1 MAQPQVIKGTWDEIA
16 VHADELR
23 DCGELTL
30 IVPARPEK
38 DTVAQNGSDQ
48 EALHQ
53 KLAAIIAEAEQLESE
68 PGKPLR
74 DPLEAEWGAAVEE
87 KYRKMGFKF

>member
-1 MAQPQVIKGTWDEIA
+1 MGGDCCPCRRTERLRGTD
-16 VHADELR
+16 
-23 DCGELTL
+23 L
-30 IVPARPEK
+30 IVPARPEHES
-38 DTVAQNGSDQ
+38 VAQNGSEQ
-48 EALHQ
+48 ETLHK
-53 KLAAIIAEAEQLESE
+53 KLAVIIAEAENLESE

>member
-1 MAQPQVIKGTWDEIA
+1 MAQPQVIKGTRDEIA
-16 VHADELR
+16 AHADELR

-30 IVPARPEK
+30 IVPARPEQEAA
-38 DTVAQNGSDQ
+38 AQNGNEQD
-48 EALHQ
+48 ALHA
-53 KLAAIIAEAEQLESE
+53 KLAAIVAEAENLESE

-74 DPLEAEWGAAVEE
+74 DPIEAKWGKAVEE